1 MDCSKAYNAFKSS
14 DVSADFFYSLERSEL
29 ALWNGK
35 LENHSESAKVPDC
48 FSTLYIPFSLGQ
60 ASLRQLALAEIL
72 QPDVCLRW
80 RTNSGK
86 RIRNVYI
93 LAVIFTFVYLWSY
106 TRTLKPINIIIYHA
120 MNRNNKSN
128 CVFIIVI

>member
-1 MDCSKAYNAFKSS
+1 MQNKFKSINAFKSS
-14 DVSADFFYSLERSEL
+14 DVSINVFSTADFFCSLERSQL
-29 ALWNGK
+29 AHWNGK
-35 LENHSESAKVPDC
+35 LPNYSDSSKFLDGL
-48 FSTLYIPFSLGQ
+48 STLDTISFSLGQ

-80 RTNSGK
+80 RTNCGK
-86 RIRNVYI
+86 RIRIVYI

-120 MNRNNKSN
+120 MNRNN
-128 CVFIIVI
+128 